1 MNSMEYDLLINEF
14 TKLTIYPIKKE
25 RHTIKLKPDIDA
37 HDTLRRETGFVLCAV
52 MSIYFLIK

>member
-1 MNSMEYDLLINEF
+1 MEYDLIINEF